1 MIDLIKH
8 SYITKNGGRT
18 VNEDSGSIVRKDER
32 YCFTVCDGLGG
43 HGKGEVASSAAAK
56 TFSAIFK
63 KTELEPSAFFNLA
76 YNKAQEIV
84 HALQNKDGCGFSM
97 KTTVVSLVIADG
109 KCTWSHL
116 GDSRLYL
123 FKDNE
128 VKVRT
133 LDHSVP
139 QMLANSNEIKEKE
152 IRFHPDRNRLL
163 RVLGSDE
170 DAPRFTV
177 SDSVDLSDCQAF
189 LLCTDGFWEL
199 IDEKQMCSLLKK
211 SYSPRLW
218 LRKMEEI
225 IIKNGKN
232 KEMDNYTAIAV
243 FTE

>member
-1 MIDLIKH
+1 MIELIKH
-8 SYITKNGGRT
+8 SYITSNGSLP
-18 VNEDSGSIVRKDER
+18 VNEDSGSIVRKDEHF
-32 YCFTVCDGLGG
+32 CFTVCDGLGG

-56 TFSAIFK
+56 TFSSIFK
-63 KTELEPSAFFNLA
+63 KTDLKPSAFFDIA
-76 YNKAQEIV
+76 YNKAQEILRT
-84 HALQNKDGCGFSM
+84 LQNQDCRGLSM

-116 GDSRLYL
+116 GDSRLYM
-123 FKDNE
+123 FRNNE

-139 QMLANSNEIKEKE
+139 QMLANSNEIEEKG

-170 DAPRFTV
+170 DAPKFTV
-177 SDSVDLSDCQAF
+177 SDSVDLSKCQAF

-199 IDEKQMCSLLKK
+199 IDEKQMCSLLKN
-211 SYSPRLW
+211 SRSPEIW
-218 LRKMEEI
+218 LQKMEETVLE
-225 IIKNGKN
+225 NGKD

>member
-1 MIDLIKH
+1 MIELIKH
-8 SYITKNGGRT
+8 SYITSNGSLP
-18 VNEDSGSIVRKDER
+18 VNEDSGSIVRKDEHF
-32 YCFTVCDGLGG
+32 CFTVCDGLGG

-56 TFSAIFK
+56 TFSSIFK
-63 KTELEPSAFFNLA
+63 KTDLKPSAFFDIA
-76 YNKAQEIV
+76 YNKAQEIIRT
-84 HALQNKDGCGFSM
+84 LQSQDCRGLSM

-116 GDSRLYL
+116 GDSRLYM
-123 FKDNE
+123 FRNNE
-128 VKVRT
+128 VKART

-139 QMLANSNEIKEKE
+139 QMLANSNEIEEKG

-170 DAPRFTV
+170 DAPKFTV
-177 SDSVDLSDCQAF
+177 SDSVDLSECQAF

-199 IDEKQMCSLLKK
+199 IDEKQMCSLLKN
-211 SYSPRLW
+211 SRSPEIW
-218 LRKMEEI
+218 LRKMEETVLE
-225 IIKNGKN
+225 NGKD